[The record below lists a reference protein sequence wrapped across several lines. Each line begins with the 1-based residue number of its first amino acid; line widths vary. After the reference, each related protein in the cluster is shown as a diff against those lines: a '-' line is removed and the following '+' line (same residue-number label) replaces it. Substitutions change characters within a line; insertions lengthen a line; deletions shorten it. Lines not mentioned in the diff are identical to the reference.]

1 LASPTTNGRPLD
13 IDDTLEE
20 AAFRRE
26 CVDWLDANA
35 RPRSGASEFWKVLR
49 TFSEEADRAAVGAAR
64 SWQVR
69 KAEAGY
75 AGLTW
80 PVADEGRG
88 LSAQLAAIFRSEE
101 SRYDVPANFFTVGI
115 DMVGPTLIAHGSG
128 DQRDRHL
135 DGIRRGDEV
144 WCQLFSEPGAG
155 SDLASLSTRAV
166 RDGDEWIVTGQK
178 VWTSSAHYADWGI
191 CLVRTDP
198 DVPKHSGISYLL
210 VDMHSPG
217 VDVRPLKQI
226 DGAIHFNEVFLTDVR
241 VPVANTVGSPG
252 DGWRIAR
259 TTLTSERA
267 SIGGG
272 GMVRFDE
279 LVMLAEHMG
288 RTDEP
293 VVRQHLMRVRTLFEV
308 TRFLGYRV
316 QTSMSRGEIPGP
328 ESSVLKLHISRQY
341 EACGELIEE
350 LLGAAGTLTHE
361 DAPYDGFF
369 QGIFMAQWA
378 PRLGGGTDQVQR
390 NIVGE
395 RVLGLPSEPRS
406 DKDVPFR
413 DLVKA

>member
-1 LASPTTNGRPLD
+1 M
-13 IDDTLEE
+13 
-20 AAFRRE
+20 
-26 CVDWLDANA
+26 
-35 RPRSGASEFWKVLR
+35 LR
-49 TFSEEADRAAVGAAR
+49 TFSEEADRAAVEAGRA
-64 SWQVR
+64 WQVC
-69 KAEAGY
+69 KADAGY

-80 PVADEGRG
+80 PVADGGRG

-101 SRYDVPANFFTVGI
+101 SRYDVPANFFTVGV
-115 DMVGPTLIAHGSG
+115 DMVGPTLITHGSE
-128 DQRDRHL
+128 DQRGQHL

-155 SDLASLSTRAV
+155 SDLASLSTRAI

-198 DVPKHSGISYLL
+198 DVPKHRGISYLL

-217 VDVRPLKQI
+217 VEVRPLKQI

-252 DGWRIAR
+252 DGWRITQ

-293 VVRQHLMRVRTLFEV
+293 LIRQQLMTVRTLFEL

-350 LLGAAGTLTHE
+350 LLGAAGTLMHS

-395 RVLGLPSEPRS
+395 RVLGLPSEPRT